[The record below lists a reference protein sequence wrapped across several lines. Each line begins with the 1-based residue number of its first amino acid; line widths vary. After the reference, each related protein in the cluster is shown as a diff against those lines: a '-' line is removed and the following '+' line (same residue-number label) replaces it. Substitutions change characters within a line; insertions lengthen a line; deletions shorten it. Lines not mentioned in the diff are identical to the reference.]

1 LSTND
6 IAGSTKGF
14 QGTARSDRSYAVMD
28 GPRNIWLVCNAA
40 SGSNTPAALEALHNC
55 CGENGFT
62 VAKVVRF
69 PDDPLPTPADLD
81 AAGIERVVVYAGDG
95 TVNACVTG
103 LYGWSGAVLVLP
115 GGTMNLLARR
125 LHGDATV
132 ERILAGVAA
141 GGSRR
146 VRPLVAR
153 CRHGDA
159 LAGLLAGPGTAWYAV
174 REAMREA
181 NVAGMIGGASQA
193 IAETTGGAMLHCRKP
208 DLGRDAG
215 YPLIEIT
222 PGEWGMQFNGYFAE
236 SAGDYFSQGWALL
249 RRRFRDGPHDRL
261 GLLDNATLGGDEGA
275 AIGLLIDGEPAEGG
289 LSEEIEVAPC
299 EVDLIATGYA

>member
-1 LSTND
+1 MN
-6 IAGSTKGF
+6 
-14 QGTARSDRSYAVMD
+14 
-28 GPRNIWLVCNAA
+28 GPQNIWLVCNAA
-40 SGSNTPAALEALHNC
+40 SGSNNPAAIEALQSC
-55 CGENGFT
+55 CGEHGFT
-62 VAKVVRF
+62 VARVIRF

-81 AAGIERVVVYAGDG
+81 AAGIACVVIYAGDG
-95 TVNACVTG
+95 TVNACVTA
-103 LYGWSGAVLVLP
+103 LYGWGGAVLVLP

-125 LHGDATV
+125 LHGAAPM
-132 ERILAGVAA
+132 ERIVASVAG

-159 LAGLLAGPGTAWYAV
+159 LAGLLAGPGTAWSAV

-181 NVAGMIGGASQA
+181 DVAGMIGGASQA
-193 IAETTGGAMLHCRKP
+193 LAETTSGPMLHCRAP
-208 DLGRDAG
+208 DLGREAG

-222 PGEWGMQFNGYFAE
+222 PGEWGLELNGYFAE
-236 SAGDYFSQGWALL
+236 SAGDYFAQGWALL
-249 RRRFRDGPHDRL
+249 RRRFREGPHDRL
-261 GLLDNATLGGDEGA
+261 GLLEHATLKGDEGA

-289 LSEEIEVAPC
+289 LAEEIEVAPC